1 MVTPPDQ
8 SDEAL
13 VAAAVDGDARA
24 FETLVVR
31 YQGRLINFLFRKIG
45 NREAAHDLAQEVFL
59 KVYGAL
65 DRFDPQYRF
74 STWLFRIGQN
84 AAIDRL
90 RRRRITTVE
99 PVWKDDSGASHEHEF
114 EASGP
119 DPYDTSRNLERR
131 RAIHE
136 AIEDLPDEY
145 RELVEMR
152 HYAELSY
159 GEIAELCGMPLG
171 TVKNKL
177 FRGRNLLK
185 SALAEYLGG

>member
-1 MVTPPDQ
+1 MVTAPNL

-13 VAAAVDGDARA
+13 VAAAADGDEWA
-24 FETLVVR
+24 FEQLVLR
-31 YQGRLINFLFRKIG
+31 YQGRLVNFLYRKVG
-45 NREAAHDLAQEVFL
+45 NRETAHDLAQEVFV
-59 KVYGAL
+59 KVFGAL
-65 DRFDPQYRF
+65 DRFDHQYRF

-90 RRRRITTVE
+90 RRKRIKTVA
-99 PVWKDDSGASHEHEF
+99 PVWQDDSGESREHDF
-114 EASGP
+114 ESDGP

-131 RAIHE
+131 RAIRE
-136 AIEDLPDEY
+136 AISTLPEEY

-159 GEIAELCGMPLG
+159 GEIAELCKMPLG

-185 SALAEYLGG
+185 SALADYLEG